1 MKIESRLAGKILS
14 KYDYGLKKQ
23 IQDAAGLSM
32 HNSPIGKSSRKGGLR
47 IKIPLGPPLGKGEDL
62 DSPLF

>member
-14 KYDYGLKKQ
+14 KYDYWLKKQ

-32 HNSPIGKSSRKGGLR
+32 HNIMDLKKGAKRLTVNR
-47 IKIPLGPPLGKGEDL
+47 TT
-62 DSPLF
+62 